1 MKTLLFVSVLSFFVL
16 ASMSVIA
23 QNIIKEFEAPGPEPR
38 GLAWDG
44 QNLWCADA
52 DEDAIFKIDPV
63 SGEVLDA
70 LPFDVP
76 STYGGGITWSG
87 DGAIWVTRGQYFH
100 KMNTA
105 TGQEMADFHCPGG

>member
-1 MKTLLFVSVLSFFVL
+1 MKKLLLVSLVTFFGL
-16 ASMSVIA
+16 MPIWVIA
-23 QNIIKEFEAPGPEPR
+23 QHIVKEFEAPGPESR

-52 DEDAIFKIDPV
+52 DKDAIFKIDPT

-70 LPFDVP
+70 IPCDVP

-100 KMNTA
+100 KMNA
-105 TGQEMADFHCPGG
+105 TTGRELVDFHCPGG